1 MSKVK
6 MKPTL
11 LLMLF
16 TLFLLGLVSATPLNV
31 NINVNNTVA
40 IGVGVGVSGTP
51 TSAVGATRVVP
62 RRNGYSD
69 LPLNYADY
77 VGNHT
82 TNPIPPYVMVSS
94 PYNLDNT
101 NAIRYSR
108 ADIYNALAQ
117 GYEVLQRTRDNPP
130 GPWQTSGN
138 MRYPFPIGMFARWNL
153 APTHLGE
160 FGWTADSLHGTG
172 PMYMYPLTWAG
183 AWTGGFG
190 QAPGFDRVVFNQ
202 NGIYLGVVTRRWD
215 FPLPGDDIVADR
227 DALTWRWC
235 AAVDWWGAPIAQ
247 LRPDPLG
254 WNYPGQPPLLGIAD
268 PLGYANPGVWRDPSL
283 MRLVWSAANPG
294 IPPGLGGSLV
304 AANWSD
310 TEDAN
315 PTSAGTDAL
324 IPYINASDPLDW
336 PPEDNST
343 GTWRIWTPSNDTD
356 ADTDTAAG
364 NNLTNEFIPD
374 DCKYAGA
381 HNQRYY
387 WQQCQ
392 SDWPGGSQLR
402 YRITISGTGQKNGG
416 WCRGIME
423 NIHATCGGNGNPS
436 NYYSCNTKYPATV
449 DWVLENPDK
458 GSNSGR
464 YFYGI
469 DMHFTMKWPWA
480 ERDADHACV
489 AKAVERASCYR
500 AGVMAGNGKW
510 CRAVHYYNP
519 DMMEWDEGSEPPN

>member
-11 LLMLF
+11 LLMFF
-16 TLFLLGLVSATPLNV
+16 TFFLLGLVSATPLNV
-31 NINVNNTVA
+31 NVNNTASVR
-40 IGVGVGVSGTP
+40 VSGTP
-51 TSAVGATRVVP
+51 TSAIGPTRVAP

-69 LPLNYADY
+69 LPLYYTDYAA
-77 VGNHT
+77 NHP
-82 TNPIPPYVMVSS
+82 NNEIPPFVMASS
-94 PYNLDNT
+94 PFNLDNQ

-108 ADIYNALAQ
+108 EDIYNALAQ

-138 MRYPFPIGMFARWNL
+138 VRYPLPIGLFARWRL
-153 APTHLGE
+153 APTHLGQ
-160 FGWTADSLHGTG
+160 FGWTTDSLHGTG
-172 PMYMYPLTWAG
+172 PIYMYPITWAG
-183 AWTGGFG
+183 TWTGGFG

-202 NGIYLGVVTRRWD
+202 NGIYLGVITRRWD
-215 FPLPGDDIVADR
+215 FGTAAAGADLVADR
-227 DALTWRWC
+227 DARTWRWC
-235 AAVDWWGAPIAQ
+235 AAVDEAGAPVAQ
-247 LRPDPLG
+247 LRPEPLG
-254 WNYPGQPPLLGIAD
+254 WNWPGQPPLLGIAD
-268 PLGYANPGVWRDPSL
+268 PLGYVHPGQWRDPAL
-283 MRLVWSAANPG
+283 MRLGWLADNPG
-294 IPPGLGGSLV
+294 IMPGLGSSLVAANGSLV
-304 AANWSD
+304 AANGS
-310 TEDAN
+310 
-315 PTSAGTDAL
+315 DAL
-324 IPYINASDPLDW
+324 VPYINASDPLNW

-343 GTWRIWTPSNDTD
+343 GTWRIWTPSNDTV
-356 ADTDTAAG
+356 AD

-374 DCKYAGA
+374 DCKYAA
-381 HNQRYY
+381 SHNQRFY

-392 SDWPGGSQLR
+392 SDWPGGSQLK

-423 NIHATCGGNGNPS
+423 NIHAACGGNGNPS
-436 NYYSCNTKYPATV
+436 AYYSCNTKYPATV
-449 DWVLENPDK
+449 EWVLENPVK

-480 ERDADHACV
+480 ERDADHTCV
-489 AKAVERASCYR
+489 AKAVEKASCYR